1 MNSPKTK
8 FYKRNPFT
16 GEPLVKTRYVPAEK
30 LTIASDP
37 LPEGKAKITNKYHD
51 VFSKLKH
58 GQCVIC
64 EPDDVQRVAKALR
77 GWMTDEK
84 VKGQI
89 RSTKLYEKD
98 GKGRVWM
105 MPL

>member
-1 MNSPKTK
+1 MT
-8 FYKRNPFT
+8 
-16 GEPLVKTRYVPAEK
+16 KTRYVPTEK
-30 LTIASDP
+30 LKISTDP

-64 EPDDVQRVAKALR
+64 EPDDVSRVAKALR
-77 GWMTDEK
+77 GWMEQNEVT
-84 VKGQI
+84 GQI
-89 RSTKLYEKD
+89 RSTRLYERD

-105 MPL
+105 MPK